1 MWSMGTRAPPRSSPP
16 RAQARKRPPTRATP
30 SRYRALTGRPAPLP
44 TVGARP
50 RLPLEA
56 MKLARR
62 RDREADRRALT
73 RRPDVVEVIRWHQD
87 EVAGPRAH
95 RLGLPLDLPVDLALD
110 DEPPLVHQVVVAV
123 VGMTGR
129 LADQG
134 GHDLLVDHDLLPP
147 GRGPPRA
154 LDPLHPRG
162 GGPPSQE
169 PAPLRPCPLYF
180 LPLLPKSWLRTAT
193 P

>member
-56 MKLARR
+56 MKLAGR

-73 RRPDVVEVIRWHQD
+73 RRPDVVEVIRGDQD
-87 EVAGPRAH
+87 EAAGPRAH
-95 RLGLPLDLPVDLALD
+95 RLGLPLDLPVDLAFD
-110 DEPPLVHQVVVAV
+110 DEPPLVHQVVVA
-123 VGMTGR
+123 GG
-129 LADQG
+129 LGGGGGGGQG
-134 GHDLLVDHDLLPP
+134 G
-147 GRGPPRA
+147 A
-154 LDPLHPRG
+154 
-162 GGPPSQE
+162 
-169 PAPLRPCPLYF
+169 
-180 LPLLPKSWLRTAT
+180 
-193 P
+193 